1 MNKLIFGKDQTEGVV
16 SLTLKDDQIYIY
28 KESDSGVEVE
38 TYPYLPWA
46 LSARPVTG
54 HSEKLQGNQFY
65 KYITSLSFDDYSELS
80 KSYQRDL
87 WLPRQ
92 IEECF
97 TLAEGVTFFK
107 GRKIQDISI
116 LSFDIETNG
125 LAMNSDSKVYIIS
138 NTFRKGSKTVKRL
151 FSLEDFSDDQT
162 LMIDA
167 WTAWVREQDPSIL
180 CGHNIFSYDL
190 PFLANCHS
198 GDLILGRDGSAL
210 EFGHKTSKF
219 RKDGS
224 QQYDYHNARITG
236 REIVDT
242 FFLSMKYDIGRE
254 FPSYGLK
261 PIVKHLGLEKQDRS
275 FVDASKIASY
285 FNNRHN
291 EPSQWANVKS
301 YALDDSEDALKLFD
315 LMAPPYFYLNQSI
328 PKTFQQMINEASG
341 SQLDA
346 LMIRSY
352 LQDGFSQPKT
362 STKVPFEG
370 AISMG
375 IPGVYDYVLKADIA
389 SLYPSVMLQHNIHDS
404 KKDPKNHMI
413 QLLTYFRDERLTNKK
428 LAKETGEKYF
438 DDLQNAQ
445 KIMINSMYGFLGSN
459 FLLYN
464 YPAGG
469 AEVTRRG
476 REILLKGVEWA
487 TGHTLERVVKDIV
500 KQGTEDEEIS
510 YEWKIGEKVGEG
522 KGYQLV
528 NVDTD
533 SFSVSRGTAVSQ
545 DQFRDELL
553 ELNSLYPSLIRWEDD
568 GMYEKFI
575 VVRAKNYVLVKNGKV
590 KFKGSAMTDQKKEPA
605 LTEMLENMIYALLND
620 ERAAIPF
627 IYRTYVKEALKI
639 SDISRW
645 ATKKTVTKAVLN
657 AGRLTERKI
666 MDAIQE
672 CIRANVVEGIQEG
685 DKVWLYNS
693 VQGEIQ
699 AIAKGQKVFYKDGRP
714 KMVPNEILRDIRLW
728 ESDEDKLHYVARVYD
743 TALILSSVVN
753 AEMFTDFTLKANS
766 AKLKELT

>member
-1 MNKLIFGKDQTEGVV
+1 
-16 SLTLKDDQIYIY
+16 
-28 KESDSGVEVE
+28 
-38 TYPYLPWA
+38 
-46 LSARPVTG
+46 
-54 HSEKLQGNQFY
+54 
-65 KYITSLSFDDYSELS
+65 
-80 KSYQRDL
+80 
-87 WLPRQ
+87 
-92 IEECF
+92 
-97 TLAEGVTFFK
+97 
-107 GRKIQDISI
+107 
-116 LSFDIETNG
+116 
-125 LAMNSDSKVYIIS
+125 
-138 NTFRKGSKTVKRL
+138 
-151 FSLEDFSDDQT
+151 
-162 LMIDA
+162 
-167 WTAWVREQDPSIL
+167 
-180 CGHNIFSYDL
+180 
-190 PFLANCHS
+190 
-198 GDLILGRDGSAL
+198 
-210 EFGHKTSKF
+210 
-219 RKDGS
+219 
-224 QQYDYHNARITG
+224 
-236 REIVDT
+236 
-242 FFLSMKYDIGRE
+242 
-254 FPSYGLK
+254 
-261 PIVKHLGLEKQDRS
+261 
-275 FVDASKIASY
+275 
-285 FNNRHN
+285 
-291 EPSQWANVKS
+291 
-301 YALDDSEDALKLFD
+301 
-315 LMAPPYFYLNQSI
+315 
-328 PKTFQQMINEASG
+328 
-341 SQLDA
+341 
-346 LMIRSY
+346 
-352 LQDGFSQPKT
+352 
-362 STKVPFEG
+362 VPFEG